1 MQKFNAATLRKTRL
15 VALPYQKAMLVPED
29 MFKTVWRNII
39 ESPWT
44 RRAGS

>member
-1 MQKFNAATLRKTRL
+1 MQKFNAATLRHTLL
-15 VALPYQKAMLVPED
+15 VALPYQKAI
-29 MFKTVWRNII
+29 FKTVGRNII